1 MLQKKKSK
9 DCINDCISML
19 CSLLLS
25 TYSFPTPQESVPPL
39 TLFQENEDVTQ
50 PPESEMKEKKLVS
63 PRIHQEREELRETRP
78 FDGHISKWDLS
89 GVLHFPQSETTLE
102 NDSYLYDMFYN
113 TWKSY
118 SEMWD
123 HMPRAADDTEKKEDY
138 IAEEL
143 ASQESF
149 LKDLH
154 DTLLYTWKSY
164 SARLWDHWPRADN
177 DTEKKE
183 DEQRFTK
190 LLQTDQ
196 HPLSNPRHWVYGD
209 RRSSFSLP
217 PLPSPSPSA
226 DEAESA
232 EETFIEAE
240 GNVYLGPLGLM
251 ETNPSLFSPSPW
263 PEEWERKEDSNSYD
277 MIYDFWKSYSVRR
290 IEMSPSPSP
299 LPERN
304 AK

>member
-1 MLQKKKSK
+1 MNDCLMLQKKKSK

-50 PPESEMKEKKLVS
+50 PPESEMKEKFL
-63 PRIHQEREELRETRP
+63 
-78 FDGHISKWDLS
+78 
-89 GVLHFPQSETTLE
+89 QSETTLE
-102 NDSYLYDMFYN
+102 NDSYLYDMFHN

-118 SEMWD
+118 SVMWN

-196 HPLSNPRHWVYGD
+196 HPLSNPRHWIYGD

-240 GNVYLGPLGLM
+240 GNIYLEPLGLM

-263 PEEWERKEDSNSYD
+263 SEEWERKEDSNSYD
-277 MIYDFWKSYSVRR
+277 MFYDFWKSYSVRR

-304 AK
+304 AE